1 MPKRSG
7 KQIRVEFRKKREI
20 RTRQEADLT
29 RDFEGAAEE
38 IDTPSAQRISGKG
51 RDTRRR
57 TVVGESTQSAA
68 STPDGD
74 VGNVRLSI
82 GDATAGQNFLQG
94 QVLRVHRLECIVLG
108 ADGREYRCAIR
119 RLLKSLATDQRH
131 VVVAGDLVTFRIDSE
146 TALSATSSTT
156 ATQQPQQ
163 GLIVR
168 VEPRRGTLSR
178 TSRNRRHVIV
188 ANVDQIMIVTSAAEP
203 TIKPNLIDRFL
214 ITAEQNHLDACIV
227 INKCDLIDPAEL
239 QPLIGSYAQM
249 GHRVEMVSATRG
261 WGMERLK
268 SMMRGRQ
275 SVVVG
280 QSGVGKSSILNA
292 IEPGLMQRVQQVSA
306 ENQKGKHTT
315 TTAQVFPLS
324 LGGDVR
330 SSLIDTPGIRQFQ
343 LYDISPTEIAGLFRD
358 LRPFA
363 SLCKYPNCT
372 HLHESDCAV
381 KDALADYRISVR
393 RYDSYCQMVEDP
405 GE

>member
-29 RDFEGAAEE
+29 RDFEGSAEE

-68 STPDGD
+68 STPDGE

-108 ADGREYRCAIR
+108 SDGREYRCAIR

-146 TALSATSSTT
+146 VGSATNS
-156 ATQQPQQ
+156 TQQSQQ

-214 ITAEQNHLDACIV
+214 ITAEQNRLDAVII

-249 GHRVEMVSATRG
+249 GHRVEMVSAERG
-261 WGMERLK
+261 WGIERLRN
-268 SMMRGRQ
+268 MMRGRQ

-292 IEPGLMQRVQQVSA
+292 IEPGLMQRVQKVSA

-324 LGGDVR
+324 LDENVR
-330 SSLIDTPGIRQFQ
+330 SSLVDTPGIRQFQ

>member
-29 RDFEGAAEE
+29 RDFEGSAEE

-68 STPDGD
+68 STPDGE

-108 ADGREYRCAIR
+108 SDGREYRCAIR

-131 VVVAGDLVTFRIDSE
+131 VVVAGDLVTFRIDGE
-146 TALSATSSTT
+146 IGSATN
-156 ATQQPQQ
+156 ATQQSQQ

-168 VEPRRGTLSR
+168 IEPRRGTLSR

-214 ITAEQNHLDACIV
+214 ITAEQNRLDAVIV

-249 GHRVEMVSATRG
+249 GHRVEMVSAERG
-261 WGMERLK
+261 WGMERLRD
-268 SMMRGRQ
+268 MMRGRQ

-292 IEPGLMQRVQQVSA
+292 IEPGLMQRVQKVSA

-324 LGGDVR
+324 LDENVR
-330 SSLIDTPGIRQFQ
+330 SSLVDTPGIRQFQ

>member
-7 KQIRVEFRKKREI
+7 KQIRVELRKKREI

-29 RDFEGAAEE
+29 RDFEGSAEE

-68 STPDGD
+68 STPDGE

-108 ADGREYRCAIR
+108 SDGREYRCAIR

-131 VVVAGDLVTFRIDSE
+131 VVVAGDLVTFRIDGE
-146 TALSATSSTT
+146 IGSATN
-156 ATQQPQQ
+156 ATQQSQQ

-168 VEPRRGTLSR
+168 IEPRRGTLSR

-214 ITAEQNHLDACIV
+214 ITAEQNRLDAVIV

-249 GHRVEMVSATRG
+249 GHRVEMVSAERG
-261 WGMERLK
+261 WGMERLRD
-268 SMMRGRQ
+268 MMRGRQ

-292 IEPGLMQRVQQVSA
+292 IEPGLMQRVQKVSA

-324 LGGDVR
+324 LDENVR
-330 SSLIDTPGIRQFQ
+330 SSLVDTPGIRQFQ

>member
-29 RDFEGAAEE
+29 RDFEGSAEE

-68 STPDGD
+68 STPDGE

-108 ADGREYRCAIR
+108 SDGREYRCAIR

-146 TALSATSSTT
+146 VGSATN
-156 ATQQPQQ
+156 ATQQSQQ

-214 ITAEQNHLDACIV
+214 ITAEQNRLDAVIV

-249 GHRVEMVSATRG
+249 GHRVEMVSAERG
-261 WGMERLK
+261 WGMERLRD
-268 SMMRGRQ
+268 MMRGRQ

-292 IEPGLMQRVQQVSA
+292 IEPGLMQRVQKVSA

-324 LGGDVR
+324 LDENVR
-330 SSLIDTPGIRQFQ
+330 SSLVDTPGIRQFQ

>member
-29 RDFEGAAEE
+29 RDFEGSADD

-57 TVVGESTQSAA
+57 TVVGETTQS
-68 STPDGD
+68 SSDTPDGD
-74 VGNVRLSI
+74 IGNVRLAI
-82 GDATAGQNFLQG
+82 GEATSSQNFLQG

-108 ADGREYRCAIR
+108 SDGREYRCAIR
-119 RLLKSLATDQRH
+119 RLLKSMATDQRH
-131 VVVAGDLVTFRIDSE
+131 VVVAGDLVTFRYECEPSN
-146 TALSATSSTT
+146 SSSTLS
-156 ATQQPQQ
+156 QSQQ

-168 VEPRRGTLSR
+168 IEPRRGTLSR
-178 TSRNRRHVIV
+178 TSRSRRHVIV

-214 ITAEQNHLDACIV
+214 ITAQQNLLDAVVI
-227 INKCDLIDPAEL
+227 INKCDLINPAEL
-239 QPLIGSYAQM
+239 QPLVGSYAQM
-249 GHRVEMVSATRG
+249 GHRVEMVSASKG
-261 WGMERLK
+261 WGIERLRNL
-268 SMMRGRQ
+268 MRGRQ

-280 QSGVGKSSILNA
+280 QSGVGKSSILNS
-292 IEPGLMQRVQQVSA
+292 IEPGLQQRVQQVSS

-315 TTAQVFPLS
+315 TTAQVFPLAI
-324 LGGDVR
+324 GGAVR
-330 SSLIDTPGIRQFQ
+330 SSIVDTPGIRQFQ
-343 LYDISPTEIAGLFRD
+343 LYDIGPTEIAGLFRD

-372 HLHESDCAV
+372 HLHELDCAV
-381 KDALADYRISVR
+381 KDALADYRVSVR
-393 RYDSYCQMVEDP
+393 RYDSYCQMVNDP
-405 GE
+405 GES

>member
-1 MPKRSG
+1 
-7 KQIRVEFRKKREI
+7 
-20 RTRQEADLT
+20 
-29 RDFEGAAEE
+29 
-38 IDTPSAQRISGKG
+38 
-51 RDTRRR
+51 
-57 TVVGESTQSAA
+57 
-68 STPDGD
+68 
-74 VGNVRLSI
+74 LSI

-108 ADGREYRCAIR
+108 SDGREYRCAIR

-146 TALSATSSTT
+146 VGSATN
-156 ATQQPQQ
+156 ATQQSQQ

-168 VEPRRGTLSR
+168 IEPRRGTLSR

-188 ANVDQIMIVTSAAEP
+188 SNVDQIMIVTSAAEP

-214 ITAEQNHLDACIV
+214 ITAEQNRLDAVIV

-249 GHRVEMVSATRG
+249 GHRVEMVSAERG
-261 WGMERLK
+261 WGMERLRN
-268 SMMRGRQ
+268 MMRGRQ

-292 IEPGLMQRVQQVSA
+292 IESGLMQRVQKVSA

-324 LGGDVR
+324 LDGSVR
-330 SSLIDTPGIRQFQ
+330 SSIVDTPGIRQFQ